1 MLTSHRNGRAGQV
14 PSAPG
19 AVFGAALDW
28 QRAVKALAIAT
39 VSLLCAGCADTP
51 ANCRDEVAAA
61 FERLRTSGRPYRR
74 EATYLSDQRI
84 YRETAEYFPPDRM
97 REITDRGIPGDETS
111 EVIRVGARAWD
122 RKWSKRWSW
131 HEWEPGLAQEIFGQ
145 RAGMD
150 FSIWPDRIVPERD
163 AFECLGRVMFRG
175 AAYVGYRARL
185 PKVIVS
191 FSVSKAQPSEQ
202 ERQELISKAQ
212 QMPQLWRTVFL
223 DWQSAL
229 PAHDLVA
236 EESQLDN
243 PTSEVRFT
251 YPSDIKIEPPDP

>member
-1 MLTSHRNGRAGQV
+1 MLGGTTGTQKLIRPRAAGQTSRRTHRV
-14 PSAPG
+14 FRTAPDRQSAVRTF
-19 AVFGAALDW
+19 AVVTF
-28 QRAVKALAIAT
+28 
-39 VSLLCAGCADTP
+39 SLLCAGCSEAPTK
-51 ANCRDEVAAA
+51 CRDEVAAA
-61 FERLRTSGRPYRR
+61 YERLRTSGRPYRR
-74 EATYLSDQRI
+74 ETTVVVSDQQA
-84 YRETAEYFPPDRM
+84 YRETAEYLPPDRM

-111 EVIRVGARAWD
+111 EVIRVGARVWD
-122 RKWSKRWSW
+122 RKWSKRWRW
-131 HEWEPGLAQEIFGQ
+131 HEWEPGLAQEIFGGS
-145 RAGMD
+145 AAMD
-150 FSIWPDRIVPERD
+150 FSIWPGRIVPERD

-229 PAHDLVA
+229 P
-236 EESQLDN
+236 
-243 PTSEVRFT
+243 
-251 YPSDIKIEPPDP
+251 